1 MNAQRHQAEY
11 DRLVALRMEAGPSNP
26 QQGCVGTKRAKVQR
40 KTRIA
45 GTIRGLTIWTLS
57 PECKNLGWQTLHRDP
72 SSREFRHKRP
82 QCRPALGP
90 FLLAAVT
97 SPRLDATKREA

>member
-1 MNAQRHQAEY
+1 
-11 DRLVALRMEAGPSNP
+11 MEAGPSNP

-72 SSREFRHKRP
+72 PVGSSDTSGLSAVQRWGRFFWPPSPLLVWMQPNVRHD
-82 QCRPALGP
+82 
-90 FLLAAVT
+90 T
-97 SPRLDATKREA
+97 IDIWDS